1 MFGSIFQQKYE
12 RSDTMSNNKKNKDE
26 KKKIMSGFQ
35 IRKMTVTAI
44 LAAVSTV
51 LMFLSFNVP
60 FMPSFIKMD
69 FSELPALIA
78 AFAYGPLSGVIV
90 CLIKNLINLLSTQT
104 GGVGELSNFILG
116 CAFVLPAG
124 LIYKHKK
131 TKKSA
136 VLGAL
141 LGAVIMAAFS
151 MVSNYYIVYPIYTKF
166 MPMDVIIAA
175 YSSILPSIKN
185 LWQALF
191 IFNLPFTFVKGLVN
205 VLIATLIYKPLSPI
219 LKGKNI

>member
-1 MFGSIFQQKYE
+1 M
-12 RSDTMSNNKKNKDE
+12 
-26 KKKIMSGFQ
+26 
-35 IRKMTVTAI
+35 
-44 LAAVSTV
+44 
-51 LMFLSFNVP
+51 
-60 FMPSFIKMD
+60 
-69 FSELPALIA
+69 
-78 AFAYGPLSGVIV
+78 
-90 CLIKNLINLLSTQT
+90 
-104 GGVGELSNFILG
+104 
-116 CAFVLPAG
+116 LPAG

-191 IFNLPFTFVKGLVN
+191 VFNLPFTFVKGLVN

>member
-1 MFGSIFQQKYE
+1 MITWNNLDTLASFKELEKVE
-12 RSDTMSNNKKNKDE
+12 RVNLVEAMTGESGAERVKNYSVPMAEGLTYNYAAKQVDD
-26 KKKIMSGFQ
+26 K
-35 IRKMTVTAI
+35 V
-44 LAAVSTV
+44 LAA
-51 LMFLSFNVP
+51 LAKLA
-60 FMPSFIKMD
+60 D
-69 FSELPALIA
+69 EAH
-78 AFAYGPLSGVIV
+78 V

-131 TKKSA
+131 SKKSA

-191 IFNLPFTFVKGLVN
+191 IFNLPFTFAKGLVN

>member
-1 MFGSIFQQKYE
+1 MNYPTLFWDVHLCFPRDGRQE
-12 RSDTMSNNKKNKDE
+12 
-26 KKKIMSGFQ
+26 
-35 IRKMTVTAI
+35 
-44 LAAVSTV
+44 
-51 LMFLSFNVP
+51 
-60 FMPSFIKMD
+60 
-69 FSELPALIA
+69 
-78 AFAYGPLSGVIV
+78 
-90 CLIKNLINLLSTQT
+90 TQL
-104 GGVGELSNFILG
+104 VH
-116 CAFVLPAG
+116 P
-124 LIYKHKK
+124 
-131 TKKSA
+131 
-136 VLGAL
+136 LGAL

-191 IFNLPFTFVKGLVN
+191 VFNLPFTFAKGLVN

>member
-12 RSDTMSNNKKNKDE
+12 RSDTMSNNKNE

-151 MVSNYYIVYPIYTKF
+151 MVSNYYIVYTKF

-191 IFNLPFTFVKGLVN
+191 VFNLPFTFAKGLVN

>member
-1 MFGSIFQQKYE
+1 
-12 RSDTMSNNKKNKDE
+12 
-26 KKKIMSGFQ
+26 
-35 IRKMTVTAI
+35 
-44 LAAVSTV
+44 
-51 LMFLSFNVP
+51 
-60 FMPSFIKMD
+60 MD

-141 LGAVIMAAFS
+141 LGAVIM
-151 MVSNYYIVYPIYTKF
+151 VSNYYIVYPICTKF

-191 IFNLPFTFVKGLVN
+191 VFNLPFTFAKGLVN